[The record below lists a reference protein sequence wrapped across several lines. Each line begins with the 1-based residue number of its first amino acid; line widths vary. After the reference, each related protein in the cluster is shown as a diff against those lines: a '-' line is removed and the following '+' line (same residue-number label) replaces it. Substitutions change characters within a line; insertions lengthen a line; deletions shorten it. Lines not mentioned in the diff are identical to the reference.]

1 MEISPEISFTL
12 HYWPDAN
19 GKPKNQDATVSHSKL
34 LYQFVVF
41 VEAYP
46 YSKNQHH
53 SSIQS
58 WYIVDVILRITF
70 GRSGYAW
77 PHPYKSTES
86 DRCICVLLSTYKKSL
101 WACLTIPTRN
111 DRKNLLFLLILHH
124 MQKTNFI
131 TQPILKIKLT
141 HYSSW
146 LWACL
151 YMTDHIQLK
160 QPTNIC
166 CFHGLLVTSKN
177 SASTYLWD
185 ILL

>member
-1 MEISPEISFTL
+1 MIKQFYLLVFIATTCRWHVDVWSVRVIKIFKNKMIQFLQEIYNSWPWKSVTGQKLLAPTKTLEISPEISFTL

-86 DRCICVLLSTYKKSL
+86 DRCICVLLSTYKK
-101 WACLTIPTRN
+101 
-111 DRKNLLFLLILHH
+111 
-124 MQKTNFI
+124 
-131 TQPILKIKLT
+131 
-141 HYSSW
+141 
-146 LWACL
+146 
-151 YMTDHIQLK
+151 
-160 QPTNIC
+160 
-166 CFHGLLVTSKN
+166 
-177 SASTYLWD
+177 
-185 ILL
+185 

>member
-1 MEISPEISFTL
+1 MEISPEVSFTP

-19 GKPKNQDATVSHSKL
+19 GKPKNQAATVSHSKL
-34 LYQFVVF
+34 LYQFVVS
-41 VEAYP
+41 VETYP

-58 WYIVDVILRITF
+58 WHIVDVILRITF

-86 DRCICVLLSTYKKSL
+86 DRWICVLLPTYKKWTSHLGLFYIVSL
-101 WACLTIPTRN
+101 NNFGHVWPYPREMVRRN
-111 DRKNLLFLLILHH
+111 GYFYWFSTTCK
-124 MQKTNFI
+124 KTNFI

-141 HYSSW
+141 HYSLW

-151 YMTDHIQLK
+151 DRLTTPTWSNQL
-160 QPTNIC
+160 T
-166 CFHGLLVTSKN
+166 FG
-177 SASTYLWD
+177 AFMD
-185 ILL
+185 F